1 MTSTMLRTLAAA
13 ILVVTQ
19 AGTAAAAE
27 VSFAGKTIQ
36 FVVNFAAGGPSD
48 IFARHYQRHLSRHLP
63 GNPTV
68 IVENR
73 PGASGMVGT
82 NYVYN
87 IARPDGLTI
96 GSLTAIAVHPI
107 LGKPNVKYDV
117 TKFGWL
123 GAVPQSQILMVR
135 KDLGVNAPAGLLK
148 PAKPLVYG
156 NTGVNAAYITTRLF
170 LELMGA
176 QFQAVSGYRGQSQTI
191 QAMRRGEINVTD
203 LGISGY
209 LPHQETYRSEGLMI
223 PLLQRGVP
231 VEGGKF
237 ARLAAL
243 PALPTMEEALATT
256 RPEALKSA
264 KFAAIRALVG
274 TFHVQFA
281 FVLPPATPQTVVDTL
296 AKGYADMF
304 RDPAVISETKARFK
318 MEHEFV
324 DGPGAQRYVA
334 KLFTD
339 FNANPEVR
347 KIVRAVAGSGG
358 EPGKGKP
365 KAK

>member
-1 MTSTMLRTLAAA
+1 MFSIVSRLVAVVVLLAAP
-13 ILVVTQ
+13 
-19 AGTAAAAE
+19 AAAQAAD

-48 IFARHYQRHLSRHLP
+48 IFARHYQRHLQRHLP

-73 PGASGMVGT
+73 PGASGLLGS

-107 LGKPNVKYDV
+107 LGKPNVKYDI
-117 TKFGWL
+117 TKFHWL

-135 KDLGVNAPAGLLK
+135 KDLGVLTPADLLK
-148 PAKPLVYG
+148 PGKPLVYG

-176 QFQAVSGYRGQSQTI
+176 EFQAVSGYRGQSQTI
-191 QAMRRGEINVTD
+191 QAMRRGEINITD

-209 LPHQETYRSEGLMI
+209 LPHQETYRSEGLLI
-223 PLLQRGVP
+223 ALLQRGVP
-231 VEGGKF
+231 DESGKF
-237 ARLAAL
+237 TRLAAL
-243 PALPTMEEALATT
+243 RDLPTMEEALAKV

-264 KFAAIRALVG
+264 KFEAVKALVG

-281 FVLPPATPQTVVDTL
+281 FVLPPATPRAVVDTL
-296 AKGYADMF
+296 AKGYVDMF
-304 RDPAVISETKARFK
+304 RDPAVAKETMARFK

-324 DGPGAQRYVA
+324 DGPSSQRYVA
-334 KLFTD
+334 KLFAD
-339 FNANPEVR
+339 FNANPNVQ

-358 EPGKGKP
+358 PAKAKP
-365 KAK
+365 KPR